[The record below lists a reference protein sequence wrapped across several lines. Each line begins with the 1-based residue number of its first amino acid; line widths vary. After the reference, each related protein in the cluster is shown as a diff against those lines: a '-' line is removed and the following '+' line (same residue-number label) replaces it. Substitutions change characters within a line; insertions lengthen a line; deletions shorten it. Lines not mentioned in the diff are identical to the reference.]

1 MRFDNN
7 PEPMQRVQQEVIHRD
22 KDKDYFTNKKQ
33 LFYISVSRSCNEN
46 NKDTD

>member
-1 MRFDNN
+1 MFDNN
-7 PEPMQRVQQEVIHRD
+7 PELMQRVQQEVIHI
-22 KDKDYFTNKKQ
+22 DKDYFTNMKQ